1 MRTFI
6 RNWIAAEKARRE
18 ENGEKGFSLIELII
32 VVVILGILAA
42 IAIPIFLNIQQDAA
56 DNALAAVTANGA
68 SQVAAEM
75 AQDPTITDAG
85 SVDLTNLE
93 EDGINLVATGATL
106 DDICV
111 TGTKTGV
118 TTATS
123 GPGCAGTPTTTP

>member
-42 IAIPIFLNIQQDAA
+42 IAIPIFLGIQDDAKT
-56 DNALAAVTANGA
+56 NALKSAAANGA
-68 SQVAAEM
+68 SQAAATM
-75 AQDPTITDAG
+75 AQDGTVDFGNLSDAEVTVAWDTAAAPTSI
-85 SVDLTNLE
+85 
-93 EDGINLVATGATL
+93 

-111 TGTKTGV
+111 AAYRGTTKPSAVGV
-118 TTATS
+118 DYQKA
-123 GPGCAGTPTTTP
+123 GPGC